1 MAAKDVKFREHAR
14 VRMIAGVNV
23 LADAVKVT
31 LGPKGRN
38 VVLERSF
45 GAPTVTKD
53 GVSVAKEIELKDKF
67 ENMGAQMVKE
77 VASKTSDV
85 AGDGTTTATVLAQ
98 SIVTEGMKYVA
109 AGMNPMDLK
118 RGIDKAVLATVEEL
132 KKISKPCTTSKEIA
146 QVGAISA
153 NADANIGKIISD
165 AMDKV
170 GKEGVIT
177 VEDGKSLD
185 NELDIVEGMQFDR
198 GYLSPYFINNPDRQI
213 AILDDPFVLLHDKKV
228 SNIRDLLPVL
238 EQVAKAGRPLLIVA
252 EDVDGEALAT
262 LVVNNLRGI
271 LKTCAVK
278 APGFG
283 DRRKAM
289 LEDIAILTGGT
300 VIAEELGLKLENVTL
315 KDLGKAKRI
324 EVAKEDTTIIDGA
337 GKEDQIKARV
347 ATIRAQ
353 IEEATSDYDKEK
365 LQERV
370 AKLAGG
376 VAVIKV
382 GAATEVEM
390 KEKKARVEDAL
401 HATRAA
407 VEEGIVPGG
416 GVALLRA
423 RDVVAKTKGDNPDQE
438 AGIKIVLRAI
448 EQPMREIARNAGD
461 EPSVVVNKVLE
472 GKGNFGYNAQTG
484 EYGDMVAMGVLDP
497 TKVTR
502 CALQNAASVAALMLT
517 TDAMVAELPKEDKGM
532 AGGMG
537 GGGMGGMGGMGDMDM

>member
-1 MAAKDVKFREHAR
+1 MAAKEVRFSDDARQRMFR
-14 VRMIAGVNV
+14 GVNV
-23 LADAVKVT
+23 LANAVKAT

-38 VVLERSF
+38 AVLEKSF
-45 GAPTVTKD
+45 GAPTITKD

-98 SIVTEGMKYVA
+98 SIVKEGMKFVA
-109 AGMNPMDLK
+109 SGMNPMDLK
-118 RGIDKAVLATVEEL
+118 RGIDKAVIAVVEEL
-132 KKISKPCTTSKEIA
+132 KKLSKPCTTSKEIA

-153 NADANIGKIISD
+153 NADEAIGKIISD

-177 VEDGKSLD
+177 VEDGKGLE
-185 NELDIVEGMQFDR
+185 NELEVVEGMQFDR
-198 GYLSPYFINNPDRQI
+198 GYLSPYFINNAEKQI
-213 AILDDPFVLLHDKKV
+213 SVLEEPYILLHDKKI
-228 SNIRDLLPVL
+228 SNIRELLPIL
-238 EQVAKAGRPLLIVA
+238 EQVAKSGKPLLIVA
-252 EDVDGEALAT
+252 EEVEGEALAT

-271 LKTCAVK
+271 LKTSAVK

-289 LEDIAILTGGT
+289 LEDIAILTGGQ
-300 VIAEELGLKLENVTL
+300 VIAEEVGLTLEKAAL
-315 KDLGKAKRI
+315 KDLGRAKRV
-324 EVAKEDTTIIDGA
+324 EVAKEETTLIDGA
-337 GKEDQIKARV
+337 GDPKAIEARV
-347 ATIRAQ
+347 KNIRTQ
-353 IEEATSDYDKEK
+353 IDEATSDYDKEK

-407 VEEGIVPGG
+407 VEEGIVAGG
-416 GVALLRA
+416 GVAYIRA
-423 RDVVAKTKGDNPDQE
+423 RQVLEGKLKGDNHDQE
-438 AGIKIVLRAI
+438 AGIKIVMKALEEPLRI
-448 EQPMREIARNAGD
+448 IVDNAGA
-461 EPSVVVNKVLE
+461 EPSVVLNKVLE
-472 GKGNFGYNAQTG
+472 NKGNYGFNAQT
-484 EYGDMVAMGVLDP
+484 EQFGDLVEMGVIDP
-497 TKVTR
+497 TKVART
-502 CALQNAASVAALMLT
+502 ALQNAASVAGLMLT
-517 TDAMVAELPKEDKGM
+517 TDAMVAELVEEKKGGH
-532 AGGMG
+532 AH
-537 GGGMGGMGGMGDMDM
+537 GGMGGMGGMEGMDM

>member
-1 MAAKDVKFREHAR
+1 MAAKEVKFGDSAR
-14 VRMIAGVNV
+14 ARMVEGINI

-45 GAPTVTKD
+45 GGPTVTKD

-67 ENMGAQMVKE
+67 ANMGAQMVKE
-77 VASKTSDV
+77 VASKTSDI

-98 SIVTEGMKYVA
+98 AIVREGMKYVA

-118 RGIDKAVLATVEEL
+118 RGIDKAVIATIEEL
-132 KKISKPCTTSKEIA
+132 KAISKPCTTTKEIA
-146 QVGAISA
+146 QVGSISA
-153 NADANIGKIISD
+153 NSDSSIGDIIAE
-165 AMDKV
+165 AMEKV

-177 VEDGKSLD
+177 VEDGKSLA
-185 NELDIVEGMQFDR
+185 NELDVVEGMQFDR
-198 GYLSPYFINNPDRQI
+198 GYLSPYFINNPEKQVALLDNPF
-213 AILDDPFVLLHDKKV
+213 ILLFDKKI

-238 EQVAKAGRPLLIVA
+238 EQVAKASRPLLIIA

-262 LVVNNLRGI
+262 LVVNNIRGI
-271 LKTCAVK
+271 LKTVAVK

-300 VIAEELGLKLENVTL
+300 VISEETGLSLEKADL
-315 KDLGKAKRI
+315 KDLGQAKRI
-324 EVAKEDTTIIDGA
+324 EIGKENTTIIDGA
-337 GKEDQIKARV
+337 GDEASIQARV
-347 ATIRAQ
+347 KQIRVQ
-353 IEEATSDYDKEK
+353 IEEATSDYDREK

-423 RDVVAKTKGDNPDQE
+423 RSAVKTLKGDNHDQD
-438 AGIKIVLRAI
+438 AGIKLILKAI
-448 EQPMREIARNAGD
+448 EAPLREIVANAG
-461 EPSVVVNKVLE
+461 EEASVVVDKVVR
-472 GKGNFGYNAQTG
+472 GKGNYGYNAATD
-484 EYGDMVAMGVLDP
+484 EYGDMVEMGVLDP

-502 CALQNAASVAALMLT
+502 TALQNAASVAGLMLT
-517 TDAMVAELPKEDKGM
+517 TECMVAELAEDKPAAGM
-532 AGGMG
+532 PDM
-537 GGGMGGMGGMGDMDM
+537 GGMGGMGGMGMGM